1 MLLNNDQRPLTRPSP
16 SSSPNPILT
25 RLVLPSQSRTGH
37 RAPAP
42 PKART
47 DLATPLGRGQGA
59 AGALP
64 GVLPLRGGEGL
75 LPGGSI

>member
-1 MLLNNDQRPLTRPSP
+1 M
-16 SSSPNPILT
+16 
-25 RLVLPSQSRTGH
+25 
-37 RAPAP
+37 
-42 PKART
+42 

-64 GVLPLRGGEGL
+64 GVLPLKGGEGL